1 MLGETLDTLDENKTS
16 NKKTARVAKILN
28 ILVIED
34 SESDVF
40 LIQSMLEEASPDH
53 TFNIKDAPRLVDAFK
68 IVKREKFD
76 IILLDL
82 NLLDIQGVASV
93 AALHAEIPNTPI
105 IVYSGMDDPKLRRES
120 LLCGAQYYLVK
131 GKQTSGSLKYVIED
145 VLSNH
150 A

>member
-1 MLGETLDTLDENKTS
+1 MFGELMERSDTKKQSTS
-16 NKKTARVAKILN
+16 KTAQSLSIL
-28 ILVIED
+28 IIED

-40 LIQSMLEEASPDH
+40 LVQSMLEEVSPEIS
-53 TFNIKDAPRLVDAFK
+53 FNINDVPRLVDAFK

-93 AALHAEIPNTPI
+93 AALHAEVPNTPI

-131 GKQTSGSLKYVIED
+131 GKQTSGSLKYVIEN
-145 VLSNH
+145 VISNQK
-150 A
+150 

>member
-1 MLGETLDTLDENKTS
+1 MLSEILDTEENS
-16 NKKTARVAKILN
+16 KKTPAPTVQTLS

-34 SESDVF
+34 SESDVY
-40 LIQSMLEEASPDH
+40 LVQSMLEEVSPDI
-53 TFNIKDAPRLVDAFK
+53 TFNIKDVPRLVDAFK

-131 GKQTSGSLKYVIED
+131 GKQTSGSLKYVIEN

>member
-1 MLGETLDTLDENKTS
+1 MLGEIIEKTEDS
-16 NKKTARVAKILN
+16 KKTPLATTQSLSV
-28 ILVIED
+28 LVIED

-40 LIQSMLEEASPDH
+40 LIQSMLEEVSPDI

-131 GKQTSGSLKYVIED
+131 GKQTSGSLKYVIEN
-145 VLSNH
+145 VLSTANG
-150 A
+150 

>member
-1 MLGETLDTLDENKTS
+1 MLGQVVENT
-16 NKKTARVAKILN
+16 NKKTAAQPQRNLN
-28 ILVIED
+28 VLIIED
-34 SESDVF
+34 SESDVY
-40 LIQSMLEEASPDH
+40 LVQSMLEEVSPDINY
-53 TFNIKDAPRLVDAFK
+53 NIIDAPRLVDAFK

-93 AALHAEIPNTPI
+93 AALHAEVPNTPI

-131 GKQTSGSLKYVIED
+131 GKQTSGSLKYVIEN

-150 A
+150 G